1 LHENQNPEIWGKLQ
15 EANMGNT
22 LIVAGIGLILTGI
35 AYKYGLLGWFGNLPG
50 DIKYKSEH
58 SFIFI
63 PITSMLLV
71 SVLLSL
77 FFWLKERF

>member
-1 LHENQNPEIWGKLQ
+1 
-15 EANMGNT
+15 MGNT
-22 LIVAGIGLILTGI
+22 LIVVGIGLILAGI
-35 AYKYGLLGWFGNLPG
+35 AYKFGLLDWFGNLPG

-71 SVLLSL
+71 SVLFTLL
-77 FFWLKERF
+77 FWLKERF

>member
-1 LHENQNPEIWGKLQ
+1 
-15 EANMGNT
+15 MGNT
-22 LIVAGIGLILTGI
+22 LIVVGIGMILAGI
-35 AYKYGLLGWFGNLPG
+35 AYKFGLLDWFGNLPG

-71 SVLLSL
+71 SVLLTL
-77 FFWLKERF
+77 LFWLKERF